1 MINLFVNN
9 NNTDGSPYLL
19 NSIGDITFTLS
30 LISLIIFVFL
40 AFRSKSI
47 KSFQFQISIF
57 IAVYILGGIIE
68 NNRIAIFLT
77 LPQHIGSQMHV
88 GSAIFFTIM
97 MWFRFYYAGKRR
109 KEMVESN
116 VDIDNST
123 DGDSNVVHSDK

>member
-1 MINLFVNN
+1 MINIFESS
-9 NNTDGSPYLL
+9 TSGS
-19 NSIGDITFTLS
+19 NSYFLHSMNDITFILS
-30 LISLIIFVFL
+30 LISLIIFVYL
-40 AFRSKSI
+40 AIRAKSF
-47 KSFQFQISIF
+47 KAFQFQISIF

-68 NNRIAIFLT
+68 NNRIAIFST

-97 MWFRFYYAGKRR
+97 IWFRFYYAGKRR

>member
-1 MINLFVNN
+1 MINIFESS
-9 NNTDGSPYLL
+9 TSGS
-19 NSIGDITFTLS
+19 NSYFLHSMNDITFILS
-30 LISLIIFVFL
+30 LISLIIFVCL
-40 AFRSKSI
+40 AIRAKSF
-47 KSFQFQISIF
+47 KAFQFQISIF

-68 NNRIAIFLT
+68 NNRIALFLT

>member
-116 VDIDNST
+116 VDIDNNT